1 MGKIDLFL
9 LFVGDTAGLEHIYN
23 NTRESVTV
31 LNFHL

>member
-9 LFVGDTAGLEHIYN
+9 LFVGDTGVEHIYN